1 MAEVIEG
8 LKVTVLGAEVAELA
22 KKQTE
27 FHQGRCAHYEKH
39 LGIYKA
45 EEDSDSDS
53 AALYTSTQDPKST
66 LLGKLK
72 EHRQKADHMTF
83 IAEHVKAEAEYLLD
97 NSALATLG
105 VIKGS
110 AFGFR

>member
-22 KKQTE
+22 KKQAE
-27 FHQGRCAHYEKH
+27 FHKERCAHYEKH

-45 EEDSDSDS
+45 EEDADSG
-53 AALYTSTQDPKST
+53 ALYTSTQDPKST

-83 IAEHVKAEAEYLLD
+83 IAGHVKAEAEYLLD

-105 VIKGS
+105 VIKGTHR
-110 AFGFR
+110 FGF